1 MGGVAEWLKRTLN
14 SSKWLWPQKWPESV
28 VIDDNDDDNDEDD
41 NDYND
46 NNDEDDNAVA
56 PKVIWISC
64 DRRRQGRY
72 W

>member
-1 MGGVAEWLKRTLN
+1 M
-14 SSKWLWPQKWPESV
+14 LWPQKWPESV
-28 VIDDNDDDNDEDD
+28 VVDYNDDDNDEDD